1 MRTVVNFAALMR
13 SIITSLRR
21 VTNSGQFIPEI
32 DGLRFVAIAM
42 VILYHLDG
50 YLFKELQAFYPEDA
64 LNFSWWHRILQQGY
78 FGVEVFFV
86 ISAFVVSLP
95 FARWKLNGEKPVA
108 LGDYFFRRLT
118 RIEPPYL
125 LSLLLLL
132 WLQLLM
138 SYGVRWS
145 DFIPDFYYSLFYSHG
160 FLYHRD
166 FQPLVNN
173 VTWSLEIEVQFYVL
187 APLLFYFVF
196 RKSKNALGYLLL
208 LTLAFSLLTKLPKP
222 SIISLYEYF
231 HFFLLGIS
239 LAWMKARQLRWPI
252 LDQINEW
259 MSTGVV
265 STIAFVL
272 MAWTDI
278 TYMGPLHTWFKLMWS
293 SLQILFVFILF
304 YNTLITPPGKSWIV
318 HPWVTA
324 IGGMCYSL
332 YLFHNQM
339 IMRFGYYLVRLW
351 RPGHFILD
359 YIYFSVILLL
369 LILIVS
375 AAFYLLIER
384 PCMDKRWPQK
394 LWKWFSGIVDNGNSS
409 SQWNKTEKIS

>member
-1 MRTVVNFAALMR
+1 MR
-13 SIITSLRR
+13 SFITSLRR
-21 VTNSGQFIPEI
+21 VTNSGLFIPEI

-50 YLFKELQAFYPEDA
+50 FLFKELQSIYPDDA
-64 LNFSWWHRILQQGY
+64 INFSWWHRILQQGY
-78 FGVEVFFV
+78 FGVEIFFV

-95 FARWKLNGEKPVA
+95 FARWKLNGEKPVV

-132 WLQLLM
+132 WLQLLI
-138 SYGVRWS
+138 SYGARWR
-145 DFIPDFYYSLFYSHG
+145 DFVPDFYYSLCYAHG
-160 FLYHRD
+160 FFYHRD

-173 VTWSLEIEVQFYVL
+173 VTWSLEIEIQFYIL
-187 APLLFYFVF
+187 APLLFYFIF
-196 RKSKNALGYLLL
+196 RKNKNALLYLLL
-208 LTLAFSLLTKLPKP
+208 VTLGFSLVTKFPKP

-231 HFFLLGIS
+231 HFFLLGIA
-239 LAWMKARQLRWPI
+239 LAWMKARQLRWSM
-252 LDQINEW
+252 LDRINMW

-265 STIAFVL
+265 SMLAFFF

-278 TYMGPLHTWFKLMWS
+278 TYMGPLHTWFKLIWS
-293 SLQILFVFILF
+293 SVQMLFVFILF

-318 HPWVTA
+318 YPWVTA

-332 YLFHNQM
+332 YLFHNQL
-339 IMRFGYYLVRLW
+339 IMQFGYYLVRMW

-359 YIYFSVILLL
+359 YFYFSVILLF

-384 PCMDKRWPQK
+384 PCMDKRWPRK
-394 LWKWFSGIVDNGNSS
+394 LWQWFYGFFETGNSS
-409 SQWNKTEKIS
+409 TQ